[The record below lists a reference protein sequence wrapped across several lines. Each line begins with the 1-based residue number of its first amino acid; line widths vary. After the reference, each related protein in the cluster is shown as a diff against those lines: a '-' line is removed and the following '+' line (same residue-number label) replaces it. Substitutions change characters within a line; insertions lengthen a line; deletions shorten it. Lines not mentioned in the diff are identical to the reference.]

1 VVQYHTK
8 QIVNFLP
15 EAQREFLVHHVKNF
29 VKTNQSLALMH
40 KLNILV
46 GGLPIKKQTFAEKKY
61 IVKNFDQLVQVYN
74 TWIVDNPD
82 LGQPYTDST
91 MDEQTQAEKAVWT
104 ANLAL
109 DNSATVTPLLTA
121 AND

>member
-1 VVQYHTK
+1 
-8 QIVNFLP
+8 
-15 EAQREFLVHHVKNF
+15 
-29 VKTNQSLALMH
+29 MH